1 MAGPTNGIP
10 TTQPVGGSASDKPH
24 ELDNAIEVAHSAVNK
39 ITKPS
44 ESQQKLD
51 RLGASYIYPASG
63 LGRSNILFEMP
74 QMIVFQR
81 LQALHISQ
89 RPVDSTQATLTQS
102 VPVHVTSQTV
112 STRTQ
117 SRNMSPVSRSQARF

>member
-1 MAGPTNGIP
+1 MGRIRVVDQRISLTMAGPTNEIP

-24 ELDNAIEVAHSAVNK
+24 ELDKAIEVAHSAVNK

-63 LGRSNILFEMP
+63 LGRSNILF
-74 QMIVFQR
+74 
-81 LQALHISQ
+81 
-89 RPVDSTQATLTQS
+89 
-102 VPVHVTSQTV
+102 
-112 STRTQ
+112 
-117 SRNMSPVSRSQARF
+117 